1 MSLTCLNSKFS
12 LKLGKALITVILVMF
27 LLLVTYNHMSF
38 SVISMFGILTAVYRF
53 EEQRSLLR
61 PDPGMEPGLLVI
73 TPLTS
78 TWGAAA
84 LSHPG
89 ELLKS
94 WEEEQFWGVL

>member
-53 EEQRSLLR
+53 EEQRSLLSYS
-61 PDPGMEPGLLVI
+61 ELVWHGLDILQILV
-73 TPLTS
+73 
-78 TWGAAA
+78 
-84 LSHPG
+84 
-89 ELLKS
+89 
-94 WEEEQFWGVL
+94 Q